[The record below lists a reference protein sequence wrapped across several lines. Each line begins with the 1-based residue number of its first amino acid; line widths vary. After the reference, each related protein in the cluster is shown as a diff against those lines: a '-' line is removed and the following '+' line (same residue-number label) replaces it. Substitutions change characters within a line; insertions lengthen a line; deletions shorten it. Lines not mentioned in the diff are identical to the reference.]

1 MGTECAACLTVAEAD
16 VDEMAVGYIEQLL
29 EKWVEATA
37 EDWRELSGFHPLL
50 GDIRMVEQV
59 GGEGEGDHAHLVW
72 RVGDRLFRKD
82 GYHQSHSGTFFDG
95 DLYVVQRREKTVTV
109 YE

>member
-16 VDEMAVGYIEQLL
+16 VDEMAVGYIEQVL
-29 EKWVEATA
+29 EKWVQSTA
-37 EDWRELSGFHPLL
+37 HDWRELSGYHPLL

-59 GGEGEGDHAHLVW
+59 GGMDEGYHAHVVLQI
-72 RVGDRLFRKD
+72 GNRLFRKD

-95 DLYVVQRREKTVTV
+95 DLYAVKRREKTVTV